1 MARRGKAGY
10 YVFLAGIIRN
20 GILQKEKD
28 THDRQR
34 TQQAALPNVGP
45 RVFSESATKWKAL
58 KVDGAKQMLARM
70 LPEVPELL
78 SWFNKGEDRLAG
90 LVAVKA
96 VKFLCGVQDGT
107 LVPHGHE
114 MGAHVEPISELA
126 RERMKA
132 IGNKITDMPA
142 LTKISL
148 DVSTDW
154 FRLVKDTS
162 PWSVVLNDV
171 KPHKLDL
178 KCVSMEAHDDWE
190 IWHAGSFAEAILW
203 TPKGRFGTSALC
215 TMLPEKAI
223 PVFDEAFHYAE
234 KAGGAPG
241 SIPSGA
247 AATAALRS
255 FPPPSQ

>member
-1 MARRGKAGY
+1 
-10 YVFLAGIIRN
+10 
-20 GILQKEKD
+20 
-28 THDRQR
+28 
-34 TQQAALPNVGP
+34 
-45 RVFSESATKWKAL
+45 
-58 KVDGAKQMLARM
+58 MLARM
-70 LPEVPELL
+70 LTEVPELL
-78 SWFNKGEDRLAG
+78 SWFKGEDRLEG

-114 MGAHVEPISELA
+114 MGAHVEPISQLA
-126 RERMKA
+126 RERMTA
-132 IGNKITDMPA
+132 IGNKITDMAA

-215 TMLPEKAI
+215 TMLPEEAI

-255 FPPPSQ
+255 FPPPPQ